1 MPAGGSHVQPRVWQA
16 NLPHLIVASAVVLR
30 LLEYFRKDSLWGDE
44 AMLALNI
51 ATRPF
56 PDLARPLGY
65 AQIAPVPFLWAE
77 RILTSLF
84 GVNEWALRVL
94 PLLAGLALCL
104 IFLRIA
110 RRVVRPDEAIVALAL
125 VAFSSVLIRYSAEV
139 KPYSLDALL
148 SVGLIGSAAE
158 LLRSSDTRK
167 SWVLTAGLGMV
178 ALLCSMG
185 AVFVCLGIGTAL
197 AAQALRTRQW
207 HLLPRLGLMALG
219 WAALFGVTYLQLYQ
233 EGAGVPYMRSF
244 WEGSFLLPGSA
255 HLLAR
260 VEVAVSELFWA
271 TYPGMALLG
280 LNGLTLLLLLLGTVT
295 LWRRGQASDALLLLV
310 PGVAPFAASALGLYP
325 IAMRLL
331 LFAAPL
337 LLMLTAVGVSSV
349 SHAVSRASHRVPTHW
364 VPALL
369 LLPAITT
376 AIASGLQERDQQMAP
391 LLRRLA
397 ERWGSAD
404 AVYVFHR
411 VVPAWLF
418 YTTDWS
424 SPDTRLLAWAMR
436 VSGPGEIGH
445 ENGPSRG
452 VRPAGE
458 GEQLVY
464 SLKDRRVL
472 LGTSSGVQGRPVF
485 GYNPRQ
491 ADAGWATNEA
501 RRMHRAARPRIWMVL
516 GNASHEGLDLGDVL
530 RDTLRKEGGL
540 LTFQDSL
547 QDGKL
552 YRFEFASPAPDT
564 RGPAPSPQ

>member
-1 MPAGGSHVQPRVWQA
+1 MLAEKKRGQARVWRPG
-16 NLPHLIVASAVVLR
+16 LSHLIVASAVVLR

-56 PDLARPLGY
+56 PDLVGPLGY
-65 AQIAPVPFLWAE
+65 AQIAPVPFLWTE
-77 RILTSLF
+77 RLLTSLF

-94 PLLAGLALCL
+94 PLLAGLVLCL
-104 IFLRIA
+104 VFLRLS
-110 RRVVRPDEAIVALAL
+110 RRLVRPDEAIVALVL

-139 KPYSLDALL
+139 KPYSLDALF
-148 SVGLIGSAAE
+148 SIGLIGSAAD
-158 LLRSSDTRK
+158 LLRSLESRK
-167 SWVLTAGLGMV
+167 SRALTAGLGMV

-185 AVFVCLGIGTAL
+185 ALFVCVGIGVAL
-197 AAQALRTRQW
+197 AVHALRERQW
-207 HLLPRLGLMALG
+207 HLLPRLGVMALG
-219 WAALFGVTYLQLYQ
+219 WAALFGLTYVQLYQ

-244 WEGSFLLPGSA
+244 WEGSFLIPGSA
-255 HLLAR
+255 HMLAR
-260 VEVAVSELFWA
+260 VEVAVSEVFWA
-271 TYPGMALLG
+271 TYPGMSLLG
-280 LNGLTLLLLLLGTVT
+280 FSGLTFVLLLLGTVT
-295 LWRRGQASDALLLLV
+295 MWRRGQACEALLLLV
-310 PGVAPFAASALGLYP
+310 PGVAPFAASAVGRYP
-325 IAMRLL
+325 IAMRLM

-337 LLMLTAVGVSSV
+337 LLTLAAVGVISLSK
-349 SHAVSRASHRVPTHW
+349 AVSRVSHRVPTHW

-376 AIASGLQERDQQMAP
+376 AIASVVQERDQQMAP

-397 ERWGSAD
+397 DRWGTAD

-452 VRPAGE
+452 LRPAGE
-458 GEQLVY
+458 GTQLVY
-464 SLKDRRVL
+464 TLNNRTVL

-485 GYNPRQ
+485 GYNPQQ
-491 ADAGWATNEA
+491 ADPGWATNEA
-501 RRMHRAARPRIWMVL
+501 RRMQHAASPRVWLVL
-516 GNASHEGLDLGDVL
+516 GNASHEGLNLGDVL
-530 RDTLRKEGGL
+530 RDTLQEQGGA

-552 YRFEFASPAPDT
+552 YRFDFAPPTPDT
-564 RGPAPSPQ
+564 SGPTPNRR